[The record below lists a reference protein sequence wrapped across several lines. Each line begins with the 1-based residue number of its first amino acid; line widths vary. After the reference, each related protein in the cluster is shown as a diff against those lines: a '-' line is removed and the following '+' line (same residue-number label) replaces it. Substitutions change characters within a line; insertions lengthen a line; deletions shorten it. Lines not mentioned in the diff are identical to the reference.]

1 MKIAKPPETVSPVSP
16 AEQIVGMGLSPEIAA
31 LARKYL
37 AENFAKIQP
46 STPRHAAP
54 VKPRFTWGA
63 PVSVSSSSELI
74 PIFDANEAADHI
86 SAAVDALQAPTMTF
100 EQMKTLA
107 DNSAAFGEQLMPEP
121 PTGAGVAFHIIGVLR
136 TAPGVVTAFKK
147 TGPTRRTAIAGSL
160 IKFFASFG
168 VLLTDIP
175 GLEHGKPAADTFSFV
190 VKAGEQILVVPASG
204 SSAVPR

>member
-1 MKIAKPPETVSPVSP
+1 MTLMKIAKSPDTVSPVSP
-16 AEQIVGMGLSPEIAA
+16 AEQIVVMGLSPEIAA
-31 LARKYL
+31 AARKYM
-37 AENFAKIQP
+37 AENLAKIQP
-46 STPRHAAP
+46 SKPRDAAP
-54 VKPRFTWGA
+54 VKSQFTFGA

-107 DNSAAFGEQLMPEP
+107 DNSAAFAEQLMPEP

-147 TGPTRRTAIAGSL
+147 TGPTRRTGIAGSL
-160 IKFFASFG
+160 IKFLASFG

-175 GLEHGKPAADTFSFV
+175 GLEHGKP
-190 VKAGEQILVVPASG
+190 
-204 SSAVPR
+204 

>member
-37 AENFAKIQP
+37 AENLAKIQP
-46 STPRHAAP
+46 STPRDAAP

-86 SAAVDALQAPTMTF
+86 SAAVEALQAPTLN
-100 EQMKTLA
+100 LA
-107 DNSAAFGEQLMPEP
+107 QVTKLVDNSAAFVGQLMPEP

-136 TAPGVVTAFKK
+136 TAPAVVTALKQ

-160 IKFFASFG
+160 IKFLASFG

-175 GLEHGKPAADTFSFV
+175 GLEHGKPAAETFSFV

>member
-16 AEQIVGMGLSPEIAA
+16 AEQRVVMGLSPEIAA
-31 LARKYL
+31 AARKYM
-37 AENFAKIQP
+37 AENLAKIQP
-46 STPRHAAP
+46 STPRNAAP
-54 VKPRFTWGA
+54 VESRFTWGA

-86 SAAVDALQAPTMTF
+86 SAAVEALQAPTMTF

-107 DNSAAFGEQLMPEP
+107 DNSAAFAEQLMPEP
-121 PTGAGVAFHIIGVLR
+121 PTGTGVAFHIIGVLR

-175 GLEHGKPAADTFSFV
+175 GLEHGKPAAETFSFV

>member
-1 MKIAKPPETVSPVSP
+1 MKIAKPPDTVSPVSP
-16 AEQIVGMGLSPEIAA
+16 AEQIVVMGLSPEIAA
-31 LARKYL
+31 AARKYM
-37 AENFAKIQP
+37 AENLAKIQP
-46 STPRHAAP
+46 STPRNAAP
-54 VKPRFTWGA
+54 VESRFTWGA

-86 SAAVDALQAPTMTF
+86 SAAVEALQAPTMTF

-107 DNSAAFGEQLMPEP
+107 DNSPAFAEQLMPEP
-121 PTGAGVAFHIIGVLR
+121 PTGTGVAFHIIGVLR

-175 GLEHGKPAADTFSFV
+175 GLEHGKPAAETFSFV

-204 SSAVPR
+204 SSAVRR

>member
-1 MKIAKPPETVSPVSP
+1 MKIAKPPDTVSPVSP
-16 AEQIVGMGLSPEIAA
+16 AEQIVVMGLSPEIAA
-31 LARKYL
+31 AARKYMAENL
-37 AENFAKIQP
+37 AEIQP
-46 STPRHAAP
+46 SQPRNAAP
-54 VKPRFTWGA
+54 VESRFTWGA

-100 EQMKTLA
+100 EQVKTFA
-107 DNSAAFGEQLMPEP
+107 DNSAAFAEQLMPEP

-175 GLEHGKPAADTFSFV
+175 GLEHGKPAAETFSFV

>member
-1 MKIAKPPETVSPVSP
+1 MKIAKPPDTVSPVSP
-16 AEQIVGMGLSPEIAA
+16 AEQIVVMGLSPEIAA
-31 LARKYL
+31 AARKYM
-37 AENFAKIQP
+37 AENLAKIQP
-46 STPRHAAP
+46 SKPRDAVP
-54 VKPRFTWGA
+54 VKSRFTFGA

-74 PIFDANEAADHI
+74 PIFDANEAAHHI
-86 SAAVDALQAPTMTF
+86 SAAVDALQAPTMSF

-107 DNSAAFGEQLMPEP
+107 DNSAALVEQLMPEP

-136 TAPGVVTAFKK
+136 HGPGVIAAFKK

-160 IKFFASFG
+160 IKFLASFG